1 MSICVEFPTIMDGL
15 VLRWYADQAGYDLHR
30 EIANASR
37 NCFVTF
43 EGCTPEI
50 PSQLAGALANATS
63 VYLTQLTKLA
73 EKQSDLLVPIEDTSE
88 VTAQVASLA
97 HRVRGQ
103 GELDVGNTTASPNGG
118 EPITMDEMSR
128 RMAAG
133 ALRGD

>member
-50 PSQLAGALANATS
+50 RKAADDAHSYLS
-63 VYLTQLTKLA
+63 VSYA
-73 EKQSDLLVPIEDTSE
+73 AHFVP
-88 VTAQVASLA
+88 
-97 HRVRGQ
+97 R
-103 GELDVGNTTASPNGG
+103 LDVSRWVTHRAKHMLTRELEPVGAAGGTPERPNG
-118 EPITMDEMSR
+118 
-128 RMAAG
+128 
-133 ALRGD
+133 

>member
-97 HRVRGQ
+97 DRLRGQ
-103 GELDVGNTTASPNGG
+103 TELGGATWTHHEDEHGNVTDTVHATQP
-118 EPITMDEMSR
+118 R
-128 RMAAG
+128 RA
-133 ALRGD
+133 D